1 MTIIR
6 SASYTGPVALNY
18 QNRIM
23 TPLNTELQEFDKGS
37 FIYDLYTTPGTLLD
51 MFENV
56 DDKLD
61 AWELISSNVIN
72 QHAPIVEKR
81 VKRKKLTPW
90 MDSKIIECIRARDE
104 FKKRAKT
111 NIPARVL
118 CTRGP

>member
-1 MTIIR
+1 
-6 SASYTGPVALNY
+6 
-18 QNRIM
+18 M

-61 AWELISSNVIN
+61 AWELIFSNVIS

-90 MDSKIIECIRARDE
+90 MDSKISECIRARDE
-104 FKKRAKT
+104 FKKWAKT